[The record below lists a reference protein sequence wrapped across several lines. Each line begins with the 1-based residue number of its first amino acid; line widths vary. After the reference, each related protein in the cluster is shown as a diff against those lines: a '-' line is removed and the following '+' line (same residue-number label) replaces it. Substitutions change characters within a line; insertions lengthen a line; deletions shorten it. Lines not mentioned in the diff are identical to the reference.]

1 MVLRAYPMP
10 IERWR
15 VIPGFPRYEVSDTGR
30 VRGPHGVMTPRIHP
44 RGYLRVNL
52 FGQHGVRRTFLI
64 HRLMLEAFVGP
75 RPPGMECRHL
85 NGRKTDNRL
94 SNLCWGTTKEN
105 VADAIRHG
113 QRPDNRGERNG
124 RAKLTVEAVREIRA
138 ASSTL
143 VSSLGLA
150 RKFGVSIDAIEHVRS
165 RRRWAHVA

>member
-1 MVLRAYPMP
+1 MVLRAFPVP

-15 VIPGFPRYEVSDTGR
+15 VVPGFPRYQVSDAGR
-30 VRGPHGVMTPRIHP
+30 VRGPHGVMTPRVHP
-44 RGYLRVNL
+44 HGYLRVNL
-52 FGQHGVRRTFLI
+52 RRDGQRGTFVI

-124 RAKLTVEAVREIRA
+124 QAKLTVEAVREIRE

-143 VSSLGLA
+143 VTSLRLA
-150 RKFGVSIDAIEHVRS
+150 RKFGVSIDSIERVRS
-165 RRRWAHVA
+165 RQRWAHVA